1 MIVLNRLKDNNKMN
15 NIIKKYI
22 GKGGFAMAL
31 LLMATGGVMTSCSDS
46 TMESINTDKTKV
58 DKLDPNAQLTT
69 SLLQTYG
76 DFSLMDTYRN
86 YITGF
91 PQYFAG
97 GWNVTNYSG
106 SNFFQDDIARLIWD
120 RYYEVSIKNLVDA
133 IHNSEDKAN
142 LNAALRIHRVYMLSV
157 ISDIYGDIP
166 ASEAGLGYIK
176 GISNPKYDTQEELYS
191 WFFEELKACEQQL
204 GTGTD
209 HISGDVTSL
218 GGDVAK
224 WKKYANSLRLRYAM
238 RISDVNPTQAKE
250 EFESALTDAGGYIAS
265 ATDDA
270 YIKYS
275 DSPYTYYDGANDY
288 DFRANALGEILYGQD
303 AISPTFVC
311 STLFYQMQNTD
322 DPRLYRICRHYY
334 NIKRSQVKPDK
345 EQNIDLTDEV
355 LAYFQRQGIGE
366 EPCNP
371 GAAWY
376 SDWMNVP
383 KVSEFPTLAKLAEQ
397 DANNYDNS
405 DFLARMMRPCLNI
418 DFEMPSCPGIL
429 ITSAEVKFL
438 MAEAKT
444 KGWNVSGDAET
455 LYEEGVRASMEML
468 NNYYLTSNKI
478 SEDEINEFIANNKLG
493 DNPKA
498 TINTQAWILHM
509 MNPSE
514 GWANLRRSDYPA
526 ILDRSRLGIFTNGFT
541 YTDSNMAMPTRLR
554 YPELEGQYNSV
565 NYKAAIE
572 RMGGTDDW
580 HKKLWWDKA
589 NVNLQPE
596 FAPANGKG
604 YIK

>member
-1 MIVLNRLKDNNKMN
+1 
-15 NIIKKYI
+15 
-22 GKGGFAMAL
+22 MAL

-76 DFSLMDTYRN
+76 DYSLMDTYRN

-142 LNAALRIHRVYMLSV
+142 LNAALRIHRVYLTAV
-157 ISDIYGDIP
+157 LADIYGDVP
-166 ASEAGLGYIK
+166 CSEAGLGYIS
-176 GISNPKYDTQEELYS
+176 GISTPKYDTVEELYN
-191 WFFEELKACEQQL
+191 WFFNELDACEKQL

-238 RISDVNPTQAKE
+238 RISDVNPTKAKE

-265 ATDDA
+265 AADDA

-275 DSPYTYYDGANDY
+275 DSPYTYYDGASDY
-288 DFRANALGEILYGQD
+288 DFRTNALGEILYGQD

-383 KVSEFPTLAKLAEQ
+383 EVSEFPTLAKLAKQ

-478 SEDEINEFIANNKLG
+478 SADEINAFIANNPLG
-493 DNPKA
+493 DNPKQ
-498 TINTQAWILHM
+498 TINTQAWILHL

-514 GWANLRRSDYPA
+514 AWANMRRSDYPA
-526 ILDRSRLGIFTNGFT
+526 ILDRCRLANFPNDGFV
-541 YTDSNMAMPTRLR
+541 YDDPDMSMPTRLR

-580 HKKLWWDKA
+580 HHKLWWDKA
-589 NVNLQPE
+589 DVNVQGDFNP
-596 FAPANGKG
+596 PYGKG
-604 YIK
+604 YIQ

>member
-1 MIVLNRLKDNNKMN
+1 MN

-22 GKGGFAMAL
+22 GNGGLAMAM
-31 LLMATGGVMTSCSDS
+31 LLMATGGVMTSCSDEM
-46 TMESINTDKTKV
+46 MERTNTDKTKV
-58 DKLDPNAQLTT
+58 GELDPNAQLTT

-91 PQYFAG
+91 DQYFAG

-106 SNFFQDDIARLIWD
+106 SNFFEDDIARRIWD

-142 LNAALRIHRVYMLSV
+142 LNAALRIHRVYILSV

-224 WKKYANSLRLRYAM
+224 WKKYANSLRMRYAM
-238 RISDVNPTQAKE
+238 RISDVNPAKAKE

-265 ATDDA
+265 AADDA

-275 DSPYTYYDGANDY
+275 DSPFTYYDGANDY
-288 DFRANALGEILYGQD
+288 DFRTNALGEILYGQD
-303 AISPTFVC
+303 ATSPTFVC
-311 STLFYQMQNTD
+311 STLFYQLQNTG

-345 EQNIDLTDEV
+345 EQNIDLTDDF
-355 LAYFQRQGIGE
+355 LAYFQSKNLGE

-376 SDWMNVP
+376 TDWMNP
-383 KVSEFPTLAKLAEQ
+383 ATLDDLPTLKKYAEI
-397 DANNYDNS
+397 DENTYANS
-405 DFLARMMRPCLNI
+405 DYIARAGRPCLNI
-418 DFEMPSCPGIL
+418 DFEMPSCPGDL
-429 ITSAEVKFL
+429 MSYAEVEFL
-438 MAEAKT
+438 KAEAAT
-444 KGWNVSGDAET
+444 KGWNVGGGDAESH
-455 LYEEGVRASMEML
+455 YEAGVRASMELL

-478 SEDEINEFIANNKLG
+478 SEDEINAFIANNKLG
-493 DNPKA
+493 DNPKE

-514 GWANLRRSDYPA
+514 GWANMRRSDYPA

-565 NYKAAIE
+565 SYKAAIE

-580 HKKLWWDKA
+580 HKQLWWDKA

-604 YIK
+604 YVK